1 MRIDA
6 TTAPGGECLEI
17 PQIAIPGGERKGKL
31 YLVYA
36 SRLLCHPAISNR
48 HFFYKGDISVV
59 PVLKTHLDLLR
70 WKPAEACDQLHV
82 CRNTC
87 GKSLKRWKIGQ
98 GISSPPVS

>member
-48 HFFYKGDISVV
+48 RLCYEGDISVV
-59 PVLKTHLDLLR
+59 PVLKTHLDLLP
-70 WKPAEACDQLHV
+70 WESGEARDQLHIR
-82 CRNTC
+82 RNTC
-87 GKSLKRWKIGQ
+87 RKSRKRGKIGQ
-98 GISSPPVS
+98 RISSPPAS